1 MDESK
6 ANSQHQARIERYV
19 AELKRIYQQA
29 LKEYSELALRSGY
42 TGVDAFRFDDFPEL
56 KRRADEVT
64 RKLARELYANVE
76 AMNRVE
82 WVKAAEETRKSV
94 ESVLPSILG
103 VKLSEIGQDTLS
115 RLLGRMPAYQSFQES
130 VSKHGLSLSS
140 RVWNLAEDFK
150 SDAELAMT
158 AKLSEALKQGM
169 SAESLSRSVRS
180 LLNDP
185 SALFRS
191 VRDANGRLRLSKPAR
206 AYIAGEGRY
215 RSAYKNAMRL
225 ARTVINSSYRS
236 AEQVQ
241 MRQVPV
247 VVGKEIHRSTTPY
260 DCEVCESLK
269 GVYPMDFDFTGWHP
283 QCRCYVTWV
292 MATQAE
298 IRQWMLDGKDFRS
311 ENEVTDVPDNF
322 KEFCREHRDKM
333 EGAIGRGTVA
343 YFVRDNMEYV
353 ESAWGGEPKR
363 G

>member
-1 MDESK
+1 MDQLK
-6 ANSQHQARIERYV
+6 AYSQHNARVERYI
-19 AELKRIYQQA
+19 AELKRIYQQV
-29 LKEYSELALRSGY
+29 LKEYSELALHSGY
-42 TGVDAFRFDDFPEL
+42 SGTEAFRFEDFPEL

-82 WVKAAEETRKSV
+82 WGKGAEISRKSV
-94 ESVLPSILG
+94 ESVLPAILG

-115 RLLGRMPAYQSFQES
+115 KLLGREPAYQSFQES
-130 VSKHGLSLSS
+130 VSKHGLSLST

-150 SDAELAMT
+150 TDTEFAMT

-169 SAESLSRSVRS
+169 SAESLSRSVRA

-185 SALFRS
+185 SALFRR
-191 VRDANGRLRLSKPAR
+191 VRDKNGILRLSKPAK

-236 AEQVQ
+236 AEQAQ
-241 MRQVPV
+241 MRQVPI
-247 VVGKEIHRSTTPY
+247 VVGKEIHRSSTPY

-283 QCRCYVTWV
+283 QCRCYVTWK

-298 IRQWMLDGKDFRS
+298 IRQWVQDGKDFRS

-322 KEFCREHRDKM
+322 KEFCREHRDKI
-333 EGAIGRGTVA
+333 EGAIGRGTA
-343 YFVRDNMEYV
+343 AFFIRDNMSYV
-353 ESAWGGEPKR
+353 EAAW
-363 G
+363 